1 MTKIGGDYLL
11 KFISKRILYAILTI
25 FIVVTITFFLV
36 RVIPGNPIEQMTEE
50 LPESVRQ
57 NVYEQYGFDKPIHI
71 QYMDFW
77 KNLIREGDLGES
89 ISYRGRSVTG
99 TIKEYA
105 PISGRLGFQ
114 ALVLGVSLGVVLGL
128 VAALNRGRWPDYV
141 VMFIAILG
149 ISIPNFVIASV
160 LQYFV
165 AIKNNLLPVTGWGSF
180 KYTILPTLALSFG
193 SIAKYAR
200 YMRANCLDVLN
211 QDYILTAQAKGASR
225 FRIVSKHVFR
235 NALLP
240 IITLI
245 GPQIALIFSGSF
257 VIEKIFAVPGL
268 GSYFV
273 TAVNSRDYTMIM
285 GQTIFISILYISS
298 LVAVD
303 IVYGLVDPRIRISE
317 D

>member
-77 KNLIREGDLGES
+77 KNLIKEGDLGES